1 MRQTVVG
8 LAVLALAGCVSSGEP
23 IPGPSGQVMNE
34 AKCNMSP
41 TGCLKEAAA
50 KCKGPYQVLDSSSNA
65 GGLVADVLPGPVT
78 WYRMTYQ
85 CGPSDGRMP
94 QFPFRGSTYTP
105 PPVVINQ
112 TVAPRPI
119 NRSVTCTSQRMG
131 AGIVSTRCN

>member
-1 MRQTVVG
+1 MKPLVLG
-8 LAVLALAGCVSSGEP
+8 AALALAGCVSSGEP

-41 TGCLKEAAA
+41 NACLKEAAA

-65 GGLVADVLPGPVT
+65 GGIIADALPGPVT
-78 WYRMTYQ
+78 WYRMSYQ

-112 TVAPRPI
+112 PVAPM
-119 NRSVTCTSQRMG
+119 NRSVTCTRVNAP
-131 AGIVSTRCN
+131 AGMSTVRCY